1 MPAPEPPPTPSAM
14 PLSRRRRTAVGVV
27 LAAAT
32 LLAIASIF
40 ALWANRQVLD
50 ADNWA
55 DTSSAMLDDNAI
67 RTQVAGYLVDQVYT
81 NVDVG
86 AEVGRAL
93 PPRFKPL
100 AGPAANGLRDLAQ
113 TTTERALGRP
123 RIQQAWKAANRI
135 TAQQF
140 INIAEGK
147 SGAITA
153 SGSAVV
159 LDLRSMVVDLVARLG
174 LPGTLA
180 GKIPDGAGRI
190 KIMSSSQVSTLQDGV
205 SVLRGLGAILP
216 ALTVALLALAVY
228 LARGRRRPVLLAAGL
243 IWIAAGLIVLL
254 ARNIIGSQVVDSL
267 ASTDAAKPA
276 ADAAWSIG
284 TRMLHD
290 VAQASVVIG
299 IPVVA
304 AAWLAG
310 PSRPA
315 VALRRAAAPTL
326 RDRPGIAYGSLAA
339 LLLLVIAWAPIP
351 ATRMLL
357 PVLLMAVLASAGVAV
372 LRRQTDREFPEVA
385 AGEAR
390 AALQDR
396 IARTMRAM
404 QGDRETSA
412 ATAPVANGGTAP
424 PPVAVASEARLDQL
438 ERLATLH
445 DGGVLTDEEFAA
457 EKAGV
462 LTGGHA

>member
-1 MPAPEPPPTPSAM
+1 
-14 PLSRRRRTAVGVV
+14 
-27 LAAAT
+27 
-32 LLAIASIF
+32 
-40 ALWANRQVLD
+40 
-50 ADNWA
+50 
-55 DTSSAMLDDNAI
+55 
-67 RTQVAGYLVDQVYT
+67 
-81 NVDVG
+81 
-86 AEVGRAL
+86 
-93 PPRFKPL
+93 
-100 AGPAANGLRDLAQ
+100 
-113 TTTERALGRP
+113 
-123 RIQQAWKAANRI
+123 
-135 TAQQF
+135 
-140 INIAEGK
+140 
-147 SGAITA
+147 
-153 SGSAVV
+153 
-159 LDLRSMVVDLVARLG
+159 
-174 LPGTLA
+174 
-180 GKIPDGAGRI
+180 
-190 KIMSSSQVSTLQDGV
+190 
-205 SVLRGLGAILP
+205 
-216 ALTVALLALAVY
+216 
-228 LARGRRRPVLLAAGL
+228 
-243 IWIAAGLIVLL
+243 
-254 ARNIIGSQVVDSL
+254 
-267 ASTDAAKPA
+267 
-276 ADAAWSIG
+276 
-284 TRMLHD
+284 MLHD

-310 PSRPA
+310 PSRAA

-326 RDRPGIAYGSLAA
+326 RDRPGVAYGSMAV

-372 LRRQTDREFPEVA
+372 LRRQTAREFPEVA

-396 IARTMRAM
+396 VARTMRAM

-412 ATAPVANGGTAP
+412 ATAPVRNGGTAP